1 MKDMFFGAQIE
12 LSGVGDVDLVF
23 ADPKTFTE
31 IDEDEFYA
39 EWLAWNAEMYRSEV
53 ASHGKM

>member
-1 MKDMFFGAQIE
+1 MFFGAQIE